1 MATLPEPS
9 RERAEELLRQEP
21 PLSPEGQR
29 VLAGLRRRARDADM
43 ATPLSFRVD
52 LGSRQ
57 AECPSHGNYTSAGFK
72 VSGSSREIWGQ
83 CPACVAEEQAQRQRE
98 EAAAA
103 MKRQREAREAA
114 IGEADIPARFHARDF
129 DAFKADTDDK
139 RRALTVARD
148 FAEQFD
154 ANHQKGGGLIFA
166 GLPGTGKS
174 HLAAA
179 ILLSLVD
186 RYAVRYT
193 TCMGLIRMVRDTWRR
208 DSEVS
213 ERQILRL
220 LCDELDL
227 LVIDEIGAQYGTDG
241 EQNLIFEVM
250 DRRYSGMRP
259 TILLTNQDKDGFR
272 AFVGDRVFDRLRET
286 SRWVAFD
293 WPSYRA
299 VARGQQ

>member
-1 MATLPEPS
+1 MDTLPKPDPEK
-9 RERAEELLRQEP
+9 AAALLRDEP
-21 PLSPEGQR
+21 ELSEEG
-29 VLAGLRRRARDADM
+29 RRRLATMRRRMDDADR
-43 ATPLSFRVD
+43 AAPLFYRVD
-52 LGSRQ
+52 LGVRQ
-57 AECPSHGNYTSAGFK
+57 AECPSHGAYQSAGFRLK
-72 VSGSSREIWGQ
+72 TGTREIWAQ
-83 CPACVAEEQAQRQRE
+83 CPACVEEERKQRQRE
-98 EAAAA
+98 EAAALLQ
-103 MKRQREAREAA
+103 RQRAVREAA

-129 DAFKADTDDK
+129 DAFNADTDEK

-154 ANHQKGGGLIFA
+154 ANHEKGAGLVFA

-179 ILLSLVD
+179 ILLSLVG
-186 RYAVRYT
+186 RYSVRYT

-208 DSEVS
+208 DSEIS

-227 LVIDEIGAQYGTDG
+227 LVIDEVGAQYGTDG

-259 TILLTNQDKDGFR
+259 TILLTNQDKDGFK

-293 WPSYRA
+293 WPSYRP
-299 VARGQQ
+299 VARAQQ

>member
-1 MATLPEPS
+1 MDTLPDPS

-21 PLSPEGQR
+21 VMSPELAR
-29 VLAGLRRRARDADM
+29 RLAGMQRRRLEVDM

-52 LGSRQ
+52 LGARR
-57 AECPSHGNYTSAGFK
+57 AECPSHGAYESKGFK
-72 VSGSSREIWGQ
+72 VSGMSREIWGQ
-83 CPACVAEEQAQRQRE
+83 CPACAAEEAAQRQRE

-103 MKRQREAREAA
+103 LQRQRAAREAA
-114 IGEADIPARFHARDF
+114 IGDADIPARFHARDF
-129 DAFKADTDDK
+129 DAFNADTDEK
-139 RRALTVARD
+139 RRAMTVARD
-148 FAEQFD
+148 FAEQFE
-154 ANHQKGGGLIFA
+154 ANHHKGAGLVFA

-179 ILLSLVD
+179 IMLSLVG
-186 RYAVRYT
+186 RYSVRYT
-193 TCMGLIRMVRDTWRR
+193 TCMSLIRMVRDTWRR

-213 ERQILRL
+213 ERQILRV

-227 LVIDEIGAQYGTDG
+227 LVIDEVGAQYGTDG
-241 EQNLIFEVM
+241 EQNLLFEVM

-272 AFVGDRVFDRLRET
+272 SFVGDRVFDRLRET

-293 WPSYRA
+293 WPSYRPT
-299 VARGQQ
+299 ARAQQ

>member
-9 RERAEELLRQEP
+9 RERAEEVLREAERQAQRQQDAERSMPAPVARTFRQE
-21 PLSPEGQR
+21 
-29 VLAGLRRRARDADM
+29 
-43 ATPLSFRVD
+43 
-52 LGSRQ
+52 LGERH
-57 AECPSHGNYTSAGFK
+57 AECPSHGAYRAHGFR
-72 VSGSSREIWGQ
+72 VGAMTREIWSP
-83 CPACVAEEQAQRQRE
+83 CPQCVAEDAEQIRRE

-103 MKRQREAREAA
+103 AQAMRAAREAA
-114 IGEADIPARFHARDF
+114 IGEADIPPRFQGRDF
-129 DAFKADTDDK
+129 AAFVADTDEK
-139 RRALTVARD
+139 RRALTLARD
-148 FAEQFD
+148 FAEQFE
-154 ANHQKGGGLIFA
+154 ANMRRGAGLVFA

-179 ILLSLVD
+179 IMLALID

-208 DSEVS
+208 DSELS
-213 ERQILRL
+213 ERQVLRM
-220 LCDELDL
+220 LCDDIDL
-227 LVIDEIGAQYGTDG
+227 LVVDEVGAQYGTEG

-259 TILLTNQDKDGFR
+259 TILLTNQDKDGFK

-293 WPSYRA
+293 WPSYRPT
-299 VARGQQ
+299 ARGQA

>member
-1 MATLPEPS
+1 MATLPELS
-9 RERAEELLRQEP
+9 RERAEELLRQESGLGP
-21 PLSPEGQR
+21 DGQR
-29 VLAGLRRRARDADM
+29 MQAGLRRSLRDAG
-43 ATPLSFRVD
+43 AVPTISFRVD
-52 LGSRQ
+52 LGEKP
-57 AECPSHGNYTSAGFK
+57 AECPNHGAYTSNGFR
-72 VSGSSREIWGQ
+72 VTGAFREIWSQ
-83 CPACVAEEQAQRQRE
+83 CPACAAEEHAQRQRE

-103 MKRQREAREAA
+103 LQRRREAREAA
-114 IGEADIPARFHARDF
+114 IGEADIPPRFQARDF
-129 DAFKADTDDK
+129 DAFNADSDEK

-148 FAEQFD
+148 FAEQFPE
-154 ANHQKGGGLIFA
+154 NHRKGAGLVFA

-179 ILLSLVD
+179 IMLELVG

-208 DSEVS
+208 DSEIS
-213 ERQILRL
+213 ERAILRM
-220 LCDELDL
+220 LCEELDL
-227 LVIDEIGAQYGTDG
+227 LVIDEVGAQYGTDG

-259 TILLTNQDKDGFR
+259 TILLTNQDKDGFK

-293 WPSYRA
+293 WPSYRPT
-299 VARGQQ
+299 ARGQA